1 MMGSFFI
8 RTETP
13 YDIKEIFALHND
25 AFAQDGEARLVNAL
39 RNDGDFTTDLSLV
52 AIHDDRIIGHVLFPP
67 ITIESGDA
75 TQDSVPARALAPL
88 GVDPAFQCQGV
99 GAALLEE
106 GLKTCRHLGHRAV
119 IVVGHPGYYP
129 RFGFSQA
136 RTFGIT
142 APFPCPDEAFMAIEL
157 VPGALDGVHG
167 MVRYPPAFDTEG
179 AHTG

>member
-13 YDIKEIFALHND
+13 SDISEIFALQNN

-39 RNDGDFTTDLSLV
+39 RNDGDFTADLSLV
-52 AIHDDRIIGHVLFPP
+52 AVHDDRIIGHVLFPP
-67 ITIESGDA
+67 ITIESPD
-75 TQDSVPARALAPL
+75 TMKKSVPARALAPL

-106 GLKTCRHLGHRAV
+106 GLIACRQLGHRAV

-129 RFGFSQA
+129 RFGFSTA
-136 RTFGIT
+136 RTFGIS
-142 APFPCPDEAFMAIEL
+142 APFPCPDEAFMALEL

-167 MVRYPPAFDTEG
+167 TVRYPHAFDAEG

>member
-1 MMGSFFI
+1 MGSFFI

-13 YDIKEIFALHND
+13 SDINDIFDLQYN

-39 RNDGDFTTDLSLV
+39 RNDGDFTADLSLV

-67 ITIESGDA
+67 ITIESSD
-75 TQDSVPARALAPL
+75 TTHKSVPARALAPL
-88 GVDPAFQCQGV
+88 GVDPAYQCQGV

-106 GLKTCRHLGHRAV
+106 GLLACRHLGHRAV

-129 RFGFSQA
+129 RFGFSTA
-136 RTFGIT
+136 RTFGIS
-142 APFPCPDEAFMAIEL
+142 APFPCPDEAFMALEL

-167 MVRYPPAFDTEG
+167 TVRYPPAFDAEG
-179 AHTG
+179 AHSG

>member
-13 YDIKEIFALHND
+13 SDIRDIFALHND

-67 ITIESGDA
+67 ITIESGDG
-75 TQDSVPARALAPL
+75 TQKSVPARALAPL

-106 GLKTCRHLGHRAV
+106 GLNTCRHLGHRSV
-119 IVVGHPGYYP
+119 FVVGHPGYYP
-129 RFGFSQA
+129 RFGFSTA

-142 APFPCPDEAFMAIEL
+142 VDFPCPDEAFMAIEL

-167 MVRYPPAFDTEG
+167 TVRYPPAFEAEG
-179 AHTG
+179 AHNG

>member
-1 MMGSFFI
+1 MGSFFI
-8 RTETP
+8 RSETP
-13 YDIKEIFALHND
+13 FDIKDIFAVHND

-39 RNDGDFTTDLSLV
+39 RNDGDFTADLSLV
-52 AIHDDRIIGHVLFPP
+52 AVHDDRIIGHVLFPP
-67 ITIESGDA
+67 ITIESADA
-75 TQDSVPARALAPL
+75 TQKSVPARALAPL

-99 GAALLEE
+99 GAALLNE
-106 GLKTCRHLGHRAV
+106 GLKTCRHLGHGAV

-129 RFGFSQA
+129 RFGFSTA

-157 VPGALDGVHG
+157 IHGALDDVHG
-167 MVRYPPAFDTEG
+167 MVRYPPAFDAEG

>member
-13 YDIKEIFALHND
+13 SDISEIFALQNN

-39 RNDGDFTTDLSLV
+39 RNDGDFTADLSLV
-52 AIHDDRIIGHVLFPP
+52 AVHDDRIIGHVLFPP
-67 ITIESGDA
+67 ITIESPDT
-75 TQDSVPARALAPL
+75 TQKSVPARALAPL

-106 GLKTCRHLGHRAV
+106 GLLACRQLGHRAV

-129 RFGFSQA
+129 RFGFSTA
-136 RTFGIT
+136 RSFGIS
-142 APFPCPDEAFMAIEL
+142 APFPCPDEAFMALEL

-167 MVRYPPAFDTEG
+167 TVRYPPAFDAEG

>member
-13 YDIKEIFALHND
+13 FDIKEIFAMHND

-39 RNDGDFTTDLSLV
+39 RNDGDFSADLSLV
-52 AIHDDRIIGHVLFPP
+52 AIHEDRIIGHVLFPP
-67 ITIESGDA
+67 IAIESDDT
-75 TQDSVPARALAPL
+75 TQKGVPARALAPL

-106 GLKTCRHLGHRAV
+106 GLNTCRRLGHRAV

-129 RFGFSQA
+129 RFGFSTA
-136 RTFGIT
+136 RSFGIT

-157 VPGALDGVHG
+157 VPGGLDGVHG
-167 MVRYPPAFDTEG
+167 TVRYPPAFDAEG

>member
-1 MMGSFFI
+1 MGSFFI

-13 YDIKEIFALHND
+13 FDITDIFAVHND

-39 RNDGDFTTDLSLV
+39 RKDGDFTSDLSLV
-52 AIHDDRIIGHVLFPP
+52 AIHNDRIIGHVLFPP
-67 ITIESGDA
+67 ITIESPGNNH
-75 TQDSVPARALAPL
+75 TSVPARALAPL
-88 GVDPAFQCQGV
+88 GVDPAYQCQGV

-106 GLKTCRHLGHRAV
+106 GLNACRQLGHRAV

-129 RFGFSQA
+129 RFGFSPA
-136 RTFGIT
+136 RTFGIS

-157 VPGALDGVHG
+157 EPGALDGVHG
-167 MVRYPPAFDTEG
+167 TVRYPPAFDAEG

>member
-1 MMGSFFI
+1 MGSFFI

-13 YDIKEIFALHND
+13 SDISEIFALQNN

-39 RNDGDFTTDLSLV
+39 RNDGDFTQALSLV
-52 AIHDDRIIGHVLFPP
+52 AVHDDRIIGHVLFPP
-67 ITIESGDA
+67 ITIESSD
-75 TQDSVPARALAPL
+75 TSIESVPARALAPL

-106 GLKTCRHLGHRAV
+106 GLIACRQLGHRAV

-129 RFGFSQA
+129 RFGFSTA
-136 RTFGIT
+136 RTFGIS
-142 APFPCPDEAFMAIEL
+142 APFPCPDEAFMALEL
-157 VPGALDGVHG
+157 VPGGLDGVHG
-167 MVRYPPAFDTEG
+167 TVRYPPAFDAEG

>member
-13 YDIKEIFALHND
+13 FDITDIFDMHND

-39 RNDGDFTTDLSLV
+39 RKDGDFTADLSLV
-52 AIHDDRIIGHVLFPP
+52 AVHDDRIIGHVLFPP
-67 ITIESGDA
+67 ITIESADA
-75 TQDSVPARALAPL
+75 TQKSVPARALAPL

-129 RFGFSQA
+129 RFGFSTA

-157 VPGALDGVHG
+157 VSGALDGVHG
-167 MVRYPPAFDTEG
+167 TVRYPPAFDAEG

>member
-1 MMGSFFI
+1 MGSFFI

-13 YDIKEIFALHND
+13 FDITDIFAMHND

-39 RNDGDFTTDLSLV
+39 RKDGDFTADLSLV

-67 ITIESGDA
+67 IMIESDENPGE
-75 TQDSVPARALAPL
+75 SVAARALAPL

-106 GLKTCRHLGHRAV
+106 GLHACRQLGHRAV

-129 RFGFSQA
+129 RFGFSTA
-136 RTFGIT
+136 RNFGIT

-157 VPGALDGVHG
+157 LPGALDGVHG
-167 MVRYPPAFDTEG
+167 TVRYPPAFDAEG